1 MSALVGQLRD
11 IVGDRKINLCTQI
24 CRTPVEQSPYLL
36 AYGARESLASRI
48 RKNLND
54 TLSDI
59 DGVIELLLR
68 DVKFDTTKEKVLD
81 HISYNNNLQGVDLFS
96 IIDDFTDLLDI
107 E

>member
-1 MSALVGQLRD
+1 M
-11 IVGDRKINLCTQI
+11 
-24 CRTPVEQSPYLL
+24 
-36 AYGARESLASRI
+36 
-48 RKNLND
+48 
-54 TLSDI
+54 

-81 HISYNNNLQGVDLFS
+81 HISYNNNLRGVDLFS